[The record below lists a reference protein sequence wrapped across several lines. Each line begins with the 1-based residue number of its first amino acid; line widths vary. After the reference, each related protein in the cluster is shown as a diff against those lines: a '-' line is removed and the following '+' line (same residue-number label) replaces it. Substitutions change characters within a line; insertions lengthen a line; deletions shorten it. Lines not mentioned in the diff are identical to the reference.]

1 MTSMTLRDNPFKVLT
16 PEDMDAADVQALFVD
31 VFTDF
36 YKIVEQG
43 HTMVSGPRGCGKSMM
58 FRYLL
63 PDCQR
68 LARGLELS
76 QLSFCGVLA
85 SIKNTAPNLTELHRL
100 EAQHADVILNEHIL
114 TVFVASKVFSTL
126 SNSVAD
132 IALEHSGVTRAFV
145 ESVLAPRLAMAG
157 WNEPLNIPMDA
168 HPAQVFAQCAAMFD
182 RLYVEVNQYARRLS
196 IAPEHPIPYS
206 GALCGYLDFLFPVL
220 QGLRSLPFLPK
231 GPFYLLI
238 DDADYLN
245 VTQTRVLNSWVSTR
259 TAGDVSIKI
268 STQLRYKTFRTI
280 AGPAIQSPHDFQE
293 INIADVYTS
302 SRSRYPNRVEAI
314 VRKRLMRAGCS
325 ESEADPR
332 TFFPADKVQE
342 EKILSIAKQLKES
355 WPDSGRGYRADD
367 DVARYARPEYIK
379 SLAGQSKSTSSFSYA
394 GFEQLVHISSGL
406 IRYFLEP
413 AAQMYDEERARS
425 DRAPVR
431 FIRQGIQDAVIR
443 AEAERLMFSEFD
455 RMLEDET
462 DYAASH
468 EPAEALEDVQKVTE
482 RLRNLLR
489 VLGNTF
495 YQKLVSEDSERRVFS
510 VAISGTPD
518 PELIRVFDMGVRY
531 GYFHRSSIGN
541 KDGTGRTRLY
551 VLTRRLAPHF
561 NLDPSSFAGY
571 LFVTNDLLFDAMC
584 NPDKTLRKIKETG
597 VSRAFEQGQLTLFE

>member
-1 MTSMTLRDNPFKVLT
+1 MTLRDNPFKVLT
-16 PEDMDAADVQALFVD
+16 PEDMVAADVQALFVD

-36 YKIVEQG
+36 YKIIDVG
-43 HTMVSGPRGCGKSMM
+43 HTMVNGPRGCGKSMM

-68 LARGLELS
+68 LARGCELP
-76 QLSFCGVLA
+76 QLPFCGVLV

-100 EAQHADVILNEHIL
+100 ETQHADVILNEHIL

-126 SNSVAD
+126 AD
-132 IALEHSGVTRAFV
+132 SLAAVGPEHSDVTRSFV
-145 ESVLAPRLAMAG
+145 DQTLTPRLSMAG
-157 WNEPLNIPMDA
+157 WTEALSISTDA
-168 HPAQVFAQCAAMFD
+168 HPAQIFSQCAAMFD
-182 RLYVEVNQYARRLS
+182 RIYIEVNQYAKRLAL
-196 IAPEHPIPYS
+196 APQHPLPYS

-220 QGLRSLPFLPK
+220 QGLRSLPFLPN

-245 VTQTRVLNSWVSTR
+245 KTQTRVLNSWVSTR

-302 SRSRYPNRVEAI
+302 SRSLYPKRVEAI
-314 VRKRLMRAGCS
+314 VRKRLTRAGWS
-325 ESEADPR
+325 GSDADPCA
-332 TFFPADKVQE
+332 FFPTDQE
-342 EKILSIAKQLKES
+342 QEASIHSIAKRIKDAWPES
-355 WPDSGRGYRADD
+355 GKGYRPDD

-379 SLAGQSKSTSSFSYA
+379 SLAGQSKSTSSYSYA
-394 GFEQLVHISSGL
+394 GFDQLVHISSGL

-413 AAQMYDEERARS
+413 AAQMYDEERARMEH
-425 DRAPVR
+425 APVR
-431 FIRQGIQDAVIR
+431 FIRQGIQDAAIR

-455 RMLEDET
+455 KILEDEA
-462 DYAASH
+462 DYAVNH
-468 EPAEALEDVQKVTE
+468 ETEVSLADVELLTE

-495 YQKLVSEDSERRVFS
+495 YRKLISDDSERRVFS
-510 VAISGTPD
+510 VAISGTAASD
-518 PELIRVFDMGVRY
+518 VIRVFDLGVRH

-571 LFVTNDLLFDAMC
+571 LFVTNDMLFDAMQ
-584 NPDKTLRKIKETG
+584 NPEKTLRKIKEIG

>member
-1 MTSMTLRDNPFKVLT
+1 MTLADNPFKVLT

-36 YKIVEQG
+36 YKILEQG

-68 LARGLELS
+68 LARGCELG
-76 QLSFCGVLA
+76 QLAFCGVLV

-100 EAQHADVILNEHIL
+100 EAQHADAILNEHIL
-114 TVFVASKVFSTL
+114 TVFVASKIFSTL
-126 SNSVAD
+126 ASTVAD
-132 IALEHSGVTRAFV
+132 VGPEHCRVTQAFI
-145 ESVLAPRLAMAG
+145 ENTLTPRLAMAG
-157 WNEPLNIPMDA
+157 WTEPLAIPTDLP
-168 HPAQVFAQCAAMFD
+168 PATAFARCAVMFD
-182 RLYVEVNQYARRLS
+182 RLYVEVNQYARRLA
-196 IAPEHPIPYS
+196 IAPEHPLPYS

-220 QGLRSLPFLPK
+220 QGLRSLPFLPD

-245 VTQTRVLNSWVSTR
+245 RTQTRVLNSWVSTR

-332 TFFPADKVQE
+332 VFFPADQEQE
-342 EKILSIAKQLKES
+342 EKIRSIARQIKQS
-355 WPDSGRGYRADD
+355 WPDSGKGFRADD
-367 DVARYARPEYIK
+367 DVARYARPDYVK
-379 SLAGQSKSTSSFSYA
+379 SLSGQSKSTRSYSYS
-394 GFEQLVHISSGL
+394 GFDQLVHISSGL

-413 AAQMYDEERARS
+413 AAQMYDEERARTEQ
-425 DRAPVR
+425 APVR
-431 FIRQGIQDAVIR
+431 FIRQGIQDSVIR

-455 RMLEDET
+455 KILEDET
-462 DYAASH
+462 DYATNH
-468 EPAEALEDVQKVTE
+468 EATEALEDVQLVTE

-510 VAISGTPD
+510 VAISGVPD
-518 PELIRVFDMGVRY
+518 PEVIRVFDMGVRY

-571 LFVTNDLLFDAMC
+571 LFVTNDLLFDAMQ
-584 NPDKTLRKIKETG
+584 NPDKTLRKIKDTG
-597 VSRAFEQGQLTLFE
+597 VSRAFEQGQLTLFD

>member
-1 MTSMTLRDNPFKVLT
+1 MTLTDNPFKVLT

-36 YKIVEQG
+36 YKILDQG

-68 LARGLELS
+68 LARGCALR
-76 QLSFCGVLA
+76 QLPFCGVLV

-100 EAQHADVILNEHIL
+100 ETQHADAILNEHIL
-114 TVFVASKVFSTL
+114 TVFVASKVFSSL
-126 SNSVAD
+126 ASAAAD
-132 IALEHSGVTRAFV
+132 VGTEHSAATNGFINT
-145 ESVLAPRLAMAG
+145 VLAPRLIMAG
-157 WNEPLNIPMDA
+157 WSQSLSIEPDIL
-168 HPAQVFAQCAAMFD
+168 PAEVFAQCASIFD
-182 RLYVEVNQYARRLS
+182 RLYVEVNQYTRRLA
-196 IAPEHPIPYS
+196 IAPEHPLPYS

-220 QGLRSLPFLPK
+220 QGLRSLPFLAD
-231 GPFYLLI
+231 GPFFLLI

-245 VTQTRVLNSWVSTR
+245 RTQTRVLNSWVSTR

-268 STQLRYKTFRTI
+268 STQLRYKTLSTI

-302 SRSRYPNRVEAI
+302 SRSLYSKRVEAI
-314 VRKRLMRAGCS
+314 VRKRLMRGGWA
-325 ESEADPR
+325 EIDADPR
-332 TFFPADKVQE
+332 SFFPPDQEQE
-342 EKILSIAKQLKES
+342 EKIRALAKKIKDA
-355 WPDSGRGYRADD
+355 WPDSGKGYRADD
-367 DVARYARPEYIK
+367 DVARYSRPEYIK
-379 SLAGQSKSTSSFSYA
+379 SLAGQSKSTSSYSYA
-394 GFEQLVHISSGL
+394 GFDQLVHISSGL

-413 AAQMYDEERARS
+413 AAQMYDEERARIEH
-425 DRAPVR
+425 APVR
-431 FIRQGIQDAVIR
+431 SIRQGIQDVVIR
-443 AEAERLMFSEFD
+443 AESERLMFSEFD
-455 RMLEDET
+455 KMVEDEAT
-462 DYAASH
+462 YAANH
-468 EPAEALEDVQKVTE
+468 AATETLENVQVVTE
-482 RLRNLLR
+482 QLRNLLR

-495 YQKLVSEDSERRVFS
+495 YQKLISEDSERRVFS
-510 VAISGTPD
+510 VAISGAPD

-571 LFVTNDLLFDAMC
+571 LFVTNNILFDAMH
-584 NPDKTLRKIKETG
+584 NPDKTLRKIKEAG
-597 VSRAFEQGQLTLFE
+597 VSQSFEQGQLTLFD